1 MELTAEQVDRFW
13 RDGYLV
19 GPVVLEAGDVAS
31 LRAAVERV
39 HGGDLEGDG
48 EYPLFG
54 KVLGDRDAGAARTV
68 MYGWRVNDAI
78 RALVCGPRL
87 GALAAALLRAPRVRL
102 WQDQVISKPPAAADR
117 TDGTIGFHQDY
128 AYWQDVST
136 DAMVTANIAL
146 QDTDDRNGALH
157 VLAGSHRI
165 GIVEWAGSFFDT
177 DLDEVRARLPA
188 DRRATL
194 QEVTLPLQA
203 GQVSFHHSLTV
214 HGSGPNR
221 SDQPRMTIAPAY
233 LPDGAVYRPRGGP
246 SSPHSR
252 LLEAAVPGTP
262 YAGDAFPLVHDGRSA
277 VRAADGTG

>member
-1 MELTAEQVDRFW
+1 MELTVQEVDRFW

-19 GPVVLEAGDVAS
+19 GPVLLDAGAVAA
-31 LRAAVERV
+31 LRGAVERV

-54 KVLGDRDAGAARTV
+54 TVLGDPDTGAARTV

-102 WQDQVISKPPAAADR
+102 WQDQVISKPPAAPDR
-117 TDGTIGFHQDY
+117 AEGTIGFHQDY
-128 AYWQDVST
+128 PYWQDVST

-157 VLAGSHRI
+157 VLSGSHRL
-165 GIVEWAGSFFDT
+165 GIVDWAGSFFDT
-177 DLDEVRARLPA
+177 DLDEVRSRLPHDGA
-188 DRRATL
+188 AL
-194 QEVTLPLQA
+194 EEVTLPLQA

-221 SDQPRMTIAPAY
+221 SDVPRMTLAPAY
-233 LPDGAVYRPRGGP
+233 LPDGAVYRPHGGP
-246 SSPHSR
+246 PSPHSR
-252 LLEAAVPGTP
+252 FLGEPVEGTP
-262 YAGDAFPLVHDGRSA
+262 YAGDAFPLVHDAAA
-277 VRAADGTG
+277 V

>member
-1 MELTAEQVDRFW
+1 MELTVQEVDRFW

-19 GPVVLEAGDVAS
+19 GPVVLDPAAVAS

-54 KVLGDRDAGAARTV
+54 RVLGDPGTGAARTV
-68 MYGWRVNDAI
+68 MYGWRVNEVV
-78 RALVCGPRL
+78 RQLVCGPRL
-87 GALAAALLRAPRVRL
+87 GAMAAALPRAPRVRL
-102 WQDQVISKPPAAADR
+102 WQDQVISKPPTAPDR
-117 TDGTIGFHQDY
+117 TEGTIGFHQDY
-128 AYWQDVST
+128 PYWQDVST

-157 VLAGSHRI
+157 VLSGSHRL
-165 GIVEWAGSFFDT
+165 GIVDWAGSFFDG
-177 DLDEVRARLPA
+177 DLDEVRRRLPE
-188 DRRATL
+188 DRGVGL
-194 QEVTLPLQA
+194 EEVTLPLRA

-233 LPDGAVYRPRGGP
+233 LPDGAVYRPSGGP
-246 SSPHSR
+246 PSPHSR
-252 LLEAAVPGTP
+252 FLGEPVAGTP
-262 YAGDAFPLVHDGRSA
+262 YAGDAFPLVHD
-277 VRAADGTG
+277 AAMV